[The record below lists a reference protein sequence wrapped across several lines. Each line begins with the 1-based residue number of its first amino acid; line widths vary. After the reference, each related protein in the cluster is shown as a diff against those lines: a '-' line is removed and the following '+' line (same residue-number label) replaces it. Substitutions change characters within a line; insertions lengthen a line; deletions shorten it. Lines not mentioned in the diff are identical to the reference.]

1 MSVIFKIFKTKQADK
16 APPSYDQ
23 IIKSD
28 RADLLA
34 DLIADLYINPLKYV
48 DIGFEN
54 FKKTFTSIRLKN
66 IYYNYNKIIISVS
79 EWYNPNPKLFSTWSE
94 TKNTPHVYSNYIT
107 RILNKK
113 ITNYLNENG
122 FVTSSN
128 IYYDHNNLSGQAAYD
143 DTILFA
149 NPHIFYNNIDE
160 YVNCVFGDN
169 GDFWRYDGNFDKLH
183 IKFEHYHPTID
194 TLL

>member
-1 MSVIFKIFKTKQADK
+1 MFNIALNIFKIFKTKQTAK

-23 IIKSD
+23 IIKTD
-28 RADLLA
+28 YEDLL
-34 DLIADLYINPLKYV
+34 ADLYINPLKYV

-54 FKKTFTSIRLKN
+54 FKKSFTSIRLKN
-66 IYYNYNKIIISVS
+66 IYHNYNKIIISVS

-94 TKNTPHVYSNYIT
+94 TKNTPHIYSNYIT
-107 RILNKK
+107 QILNKK
-113 ITNYLNENG
+113 ITNYLKENG

-128 IYYDHNNLSGQAAYD
+128 IYYDHNFLAGQAAYD

-149 NPHIFYNNIDE
+149 NPHIFYNNNIDE
-160 YVNCVFGDN
+160 YVNILFSSD

-183 IKFEHYHPTID
+183 IMFEHYPYQR
-194 TLL
+194 